1 MQLDTSRNLEEGK
14 VKRKARPLVD
24 LRLHKDFP
32 FVLFDNRLDDRK
44 AQAGPSEGARA
55 RLVGCIEPLEDPLEI
70 VCRNAG
76 APVGDPKQDA
86 LFLGLNFNLSSLRP
100 TTITPRIL
108 PN

>member
-55 RLVGCIEPLEDPLEI
+55 RLVGCSAPSLCARDFKRRLIPWRANG
-70 VCRNAG
+70 VCLFS
-76 APVGDPKQDA
+76 APG
-86 LFLGLNFNLSSLRP
+86 
-100 TTITPRIL
+100 
-108 PN
+108 